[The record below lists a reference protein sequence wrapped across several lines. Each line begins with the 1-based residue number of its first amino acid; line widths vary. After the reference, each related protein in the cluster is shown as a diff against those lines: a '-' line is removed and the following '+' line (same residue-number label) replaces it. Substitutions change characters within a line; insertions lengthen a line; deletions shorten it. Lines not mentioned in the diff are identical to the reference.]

1 MIFHVRKHNQSERT
15 LAKQLRSNHR
25 KSFKTHQ
32 KNSAVTMM
40 GLVIGVFLV
49 CYGIHLRCSLVVL
62 FDTNASCKDEQ
73 FKIPVLVLNS
83 AVNPLSYAFFKR
95 DINKELRNFIEHGF
109 FLMNKNR
116 RKAIFNWAAK
126 GLFFLREG
134 GGYTHSG
141 YHKTLSATIACNRIS
156 CETET

>member
-1 MIFHVRKHNQSERT
+1 MSYLISCFVSVIFHVRKHNQSERT

-25 KSFKTHQ
+25 ISFKTHQ

-62 FDTNASCKDEQ
+62 FDTNESCKDEQ

-95 DINKELRNFIEHGF
+95 DMNKELRNFIEHGMGQHA
-109 FLMNKNR
+109 LYRNSYG
-116 RKAIFNWAAK
+116 III
-126 GLFFLREG
+126 
-134 GGYTHSG
+134 SG
-141 YHKTLSATIACNRIS
+141 CLLKPITARSLL
-156 CETET
+156 